1 MKDLIKNAVDDIKQ
15 EINNYVIDEE
25 NDKKSDPAKYIGVKG
40 SPEVRAGIKMSLSNI
55 LGIVLGLA
63 FARLFNSGTFG
74 YIFFGTAFSFL
85 MGLWKSYEFD
95 NIALKYAVAKNA
107 IISGIMIF
115 FIIVFAVFI
124 YIYKST
130 V

>member
-15 EINNYVIDEE
+15 EINDYVIDEE
-25 NDKKSDPAKYIGVKG
+25 NERKTNPAKFLEKRDI
-40 SPEVRAGIKMSLSNI
+40 PECTALSKIMFPNI
-55 LGIVLGLA
+55 IGIVFGLA

-74 YIFFGTAFSFL
+74 YIFFGIVFSFL
-85 MGLWKSYEFD
+85 TGLWKSYEFD
-95 NIALKYAVAKNA
+95 NIALKYAVVKNA

>member
-1 MKDLIKNAVDDIKQ
+1 ML
-15 EINNYVIDEE
+15 
-25 NDKKSDPAKYIGVKG
+25 S
-40 SPEVRAGIKMSLSNI
+40 SNI

-74 YIFFGTAFSFL
+74 YIFFGIVFSFL
-85 MGLWKSYEFD
+85 TGLWKSYEFD